1 MRYSP
6 SCEAVR
12 AWLDRQGAS
21 RYPSPAAGETKRGS
35 RLSDVE
41 PQGRKKPRKK
51 GDITRAT
58 ILGAAARRFAEKGY
72 ADCSLRDIAALSGLK
87 AGSVYYHFP
96 SKEVLLDEVL
106 LAGIERLTRTVTQQV
121 AALGE
126 GATATEQ
133 LRTMIH
139 AHVTCFLDVRDDANT
154 YLRIY
159 EYLPPVMKRR
169 TRSNRLTYAQ
179 IWFEV
184 FDRGVKSGE
193 FSAAIDRIT
202 FISFL
207 LDSMNGVI
215 EWFRPSRM
223 TIEGVCDMIES
234 SMLEG
239 ILTREARTSGP
250 ARRRS

>member
-1 MRYSP
+1 M
-6 SCEAVR
+6 
-12 AWLDRQGAS
+12 
-21 RYPSPAAGETKRGS
+21 
-35 RLSDVE
+35 SDVE
-41 PQGRKKPRKK
+41 PKEKKKAQKK

-58 ILGAAARRFAEKGY
+58 ILAAAARRFAEKGY

-106 LAGIERLTRTVTQQV
+106 LAGIERLTKTVLQHV

-126 GATATEQ
+126 QAGPTER
-133 LRTMIH
+133 LRTMIR

-169 TRSNRLTYAQ
+169 TRSNRLAYAQ
-179 IWFEV
+179 LWFDV
-184 FDRGVKSGE
+184 FDRGVKDGE
-193 FSAAIDRIT
+193 FSAAIDRVT

-223 TIEGVCDMIES
+223 TIDGVCDMIES

-239 ILTREARTSGP
+239 ILTNEARTSGLS
-250 ARRRS
+250 RRRELAR